1 MKVELEFKDESEA
14 YLLCDAIN
22 MSVAEYYN
30 LKDKNLRNI
39 ELLTNQKINDWRLN
53 LAVDVAKIFDEQI
66 ALMEYLIDQLQ
77 TLKTQ

>member
-1 MKVELEFKDESEA
+1 MKVELEFKDE
-14 YLLCDAIN
+14 
-22 MSVAEYYN
+22 
-30 LKDKNLRNI
+30 NLRDI

-53 LAVDVAKIFDEQI
+53 IAVDVAKIFDKQI